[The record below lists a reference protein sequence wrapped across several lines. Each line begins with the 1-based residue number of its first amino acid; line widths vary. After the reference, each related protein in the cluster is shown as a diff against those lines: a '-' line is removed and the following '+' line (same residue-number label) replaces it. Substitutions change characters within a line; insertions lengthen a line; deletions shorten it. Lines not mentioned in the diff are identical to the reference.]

1 MALFSKKKQQEQRV
15 EEQVVATTKPTVKQR
30 IGNTARKV
38 AQKTGLAD
46 KAQQVNERVQKAK
59 DKAMRT
65 YIIFSLMGALFFALT
80 SVISIISKWKDDST
94 LFPYILIATGVYLLV
109 FTIML
114 FVHVRDKK
122 HVGQNIK
129 KYKLSLK
136 FFKTVLNL
144 LFLVLAGLVFWDG
157 LQNFDLRSG
166 PLNVISTAISGLMLF
181 VKLITTI
188 FKLIKNIKKQRKLN
202 KKMRASKAQEQ
213 TK

>member
-1 MALFSKKKQQEQRV
+1 
-15 EEQVVATTKPTVKQR
+15 
-30 IGNTARKV
+30 
-38 AQKTGLAD
+38 
-46 KAQQVNERVQKAK
+46 
-59 DKAMRT
+59 
-65 YIIFSLMGALFFALT
+65 
-80 SVISIISKWKDDST
+80 
-94 LFPYILIATGVYLLV
+94 
-109 FTIML
+109 ML